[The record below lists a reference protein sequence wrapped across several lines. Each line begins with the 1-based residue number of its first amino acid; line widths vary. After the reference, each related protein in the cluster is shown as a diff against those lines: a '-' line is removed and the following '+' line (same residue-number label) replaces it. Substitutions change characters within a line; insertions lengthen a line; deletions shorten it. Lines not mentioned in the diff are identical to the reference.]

1 MSRNQSF
8 VRKVIYIAAIAL
20 LLLPLSALSQPATV
34 GPKDRPEL
42 SSRGGKLSQLRERYN
57 LAQAQLGEIDPAS
70 ETMKLASLGLR
81 GVAANILWGWA
92 HHYKRVED
100 WDKVE
105 LTVNQIIRLQPNFL
119 KVWDFQSHNL
129 SYNIS
134 TEFDDYRMRY
144 VWVKKGIAFLI
155 EGTTYNRNEP
165 GLLSEVGWFVGQK
178 IGRSDERIQFRRM
191 FREDDDFH
199 QLFRENGVE
208 VDQVAAYGPPGTD
221 GQKPDNWLVSRL
233 WYNKA
238 SEAVTSFGKPIRG
251 MAPVL
256 FYGRVPMSQINAAD
270 AMQRDGYFF
279 EVAQQAWEK
288 AAVEW
293 RTYGDRELP
302 TAGGFSVR
310 MNDREQLVE
319 HIKELRKEIDEV
331 ASGLHTK
338 LREGKLAALP
348 AEQRQAF
355 DKPVEQRSVD
365 EKYAADYVAAIIMPS
380 TSEILDGAPRE
391 FRPQIRR
398 IVDQIA
404 NDERYILEIDRN
416 RNVVAFDYW
425 RTRVQAERTNEA
437 RQARNDV
444 YNADKLFAQGEK
456 FEEAKR
462 LYERA
467 WDTWAVL
474 FKQFPQLMDN
484 AEARDLIE
492 SISRY
497 RDLLGQ
503 LDQPFPADFK
513 LNDLLDM
520 HYDGQQLREQ
530 IRLIQGSG
538 AASSTPAEAPKPE
551 EPKPAEPKEP
561 APKDPAPKADGV
573 KPVTPKP
580 DEAKPAEAK
589 PSDSPAKAT
598 ESDQPGQAGE

>member
-57 LAQAQLGEIDPAS
+57 LAQAKLGEIDPAS
-70 ETMKLASLGLR
+70 ESMKLASLGLR

-92 HHYKRVED
+92 NYYKKVED

-165 GLLSEVGWFVGQK
+165 GLISEIGWFVGQK

-191 FREDDDFH
+191 FKDDQDFH
-199 QLFRENGVE
+199 QLFRDHGVE
-208 VDQVAAYGPPGTD
+208 VDQIAAHGPD
-221 GQKPDNWLVSRL
+221 AKPDNWLVSRL

-238 SEAVTSFGKPIRG
+238 SDAVTSLGKPIRG

-270 AMQRDGYFF
+270 AMQRDGFFF
-279 EVAQQAWEK
+279 EVAQTAWEK
-288 AAVEW
+288 AAQEW

-302 TAGGFSVR
+302 TAAGFSVR
-310 MNDREQLVE
+310 MNDREQLVA
-319 HIKELRKEIDEV
+319 HITELQAEVDKV
-331 ASGLHTK
+331 ASGLYSK
-338 LREGKLAALP
+338 LREEKLGALP
-348 AEQRQAF
+348 PEQRSAF
-355 DKPVEQRSVD
+355 DKPADQRTAD
-365 EKYAADYVAAIIMPS
+365 EKFMAEYAEAAITPS
-380 TSEILDGAPRE
+380 TDEILARAPRE
-391 FRPQIRR
+391 ARPQVRR
-398 IVDQIA
+398 IVDQMI
-404 NDERYILEIDRN
+404 NDQKTILEIDRN
-416 RNVVAFDYW
+416 RSVVAFDYW

-444 YNADKLFAQGEK
+444 YDADKLFAQGEK

-467 WDTWAVL
+467 WETWAVL
-474 FKQFPQLMDN
+474 FKQYPDLMDH
-484 AEARDLIE
+484 AEAQDLIE

-513 LNDLLDM
+513 LNDLLDA

-530 IRLIQGSG
+530 IRLIEGSG
-538 AASSTPAEAPKPE
+538 GASKAPAE
-551 EPKPAEPKEP
+551 
-561 APKDPAPKADGV
+561 
-573 KPVTPKP
+573 TPKP
-580 DEAKPAEAK
+580 DESKPQEPKAEDDNPVPPKSEGAKPAEEK
-589 PSDSPAKAT
+589 PAEPPAEAAEANK
-598 ESDQPGQAGE
+598 PKQAGD